1 MALTKTQKYVLGGVG
16 VLAGVAVVGDY
27 VIAPLLRKGSNAP
40 TATNTGSTTAAPTVP
55 QVTGVTATL
64 QGMGT
69 QAVVSWQPVTVQGAS
84 VIYTVQAGSQTM
96 QTAST
101 SATLNGLTTNTQVA
115 IRVQACIG
123 GNGMAQV
130 CGPWS
135 ATYALNVS
143 APTIGAVQGISG
155 TVSGTTA
162 VVSWQPVPVPSGVQG
177 SIVYTI
183 QHTDGSG
190 NPVTTPMGTSPATVT
205 TGATSYT
212 FQGLT
217 AGAQMHYRVEAC
229 LTYTPAS

>member
-27 VIAPLLRKGSNAP
+27 VIAPLLRKNSGGGTP
-40 TATNTGSTTAAPTVP
+40 TTSTTTSVP

-69 QAVVSWQPVTVQGAS
+69 QAIISWQPIFAQGVSVTY
-84 VIYTVQAGSQTM
+84 IVQAGSQNM

-101 SATLNGLTTNTQVA
+101 TATLTGLTPNTQVQ
-115 IRVQACIG
+115 IRVQACVG
-123 GNGMAQV
+123 GSSVAQV

-135 ATYALNVS
+135 ATYTLNVT
-143 APTIGAVQGISG
+143 APTIGAVQGISAQ
-155 TVSGTTA
+155 VNGTTA
-162 VVSWQPVPVPSGVQG
+162 VVSWQAVPMPSGVQG
-177 SIVYTI
+177 SIAYTI
-183 QHTDGSG
+183 QHTDASG
-190 NPVTTPMGTSPATVT
+190 NAVTTTMGTSPATVT

-217 AGAQMHYRVEAC
+217 PGAQMHFRIEAC
-229 LTYTPAS
+229 LNYTPAS

>member
-1 MALTKTQKYVLGGVG
+1 MALTKTQKWVLGGVG
-16 VLAGVAVVGDY
+16 VVAGASLVEAY
-27 VIAPLLRKGSNAP
+27 VLQPLLRKNVNSGTP
-40 TATNTGSTTAAPTVP
+40 TTSTTATVS

-101 SATLNGLTTNTQVA
+101 SATLNGLTTNTQVQ
-115 IRVQACIG
+115 IRVQACVG
-123 GNGMAQV
+123 GSSVAQV

-135 ATYALNVS
+135 ATYTLNVT
-143 APTIGAVQGISG
+143 APTIGAVQGISAQ
-155 TVSGTTA
+155 VNGTTA
-162 VVSWQPVPVPSGVQG
+162 VVSWQAVPMPSGVQG
-177 SIVYTI
+177 SIAYTI
-183 QHTDGSG
+183 QHTDASG
-190 NPVTTPMGTSPATVT
+190 NAVTTTMGTSPATVT

-217 AGAQMHYRVEAC
+217 PGAQMHFRIEAC
-229 LTYTPAS
+229 LNYTPAS

>member
-130 CGPWS
+130 CGPW
-135 ATYALNVS
+135 A
-143 APTIGAVQGISG
+143 
-155 TVSGTTA
+155 
-162 VVSWQPVPVPSGVQG
+162 
-177 SIVYTI
+177 
-183 QHTDGSG
+183 
-190 NPVTTPMGTSPATVT
+190 
-205 TGATSYT
+205 
-212 FQGLT
+212 
-217 AGAQMHYRVEAC
+217 R
-229 LTYTPAS
+229 

>member
-1 MALTKTQKYVLGGVG
+1 MALTKTQKWVLGGVG
-16 VLAGVAVVGDY
+16 VVAGASLVEAYIVQ
-27 VIAPLLRKGSNAP
+27 PLLRKTANSGTP
-40 TATNTGSTTAAPTVP
+40 TTGTTATVP
-55 QVTGVTATL
+55 QVTGLSASQ
-64 QGMGT
+64 QGT
-69 QAVVSWQPVTVQGAS
+69 SWVLTWQPVTVQGAS